1 MNIILSENDL
11 QTTSYNSEIKKKIFF
26 NNTSMKASTIKIIK
40 SDYLAILSLI
50 APAVA
55 IVLFIDFK
63 YFGILRQ
70 FFSRG
75 RSAGSG
81 DSTIFLIMAIVVVC
95 IFLPLL
101 IFRINSIYNHF
112 RDGIEVGGK
121 IVYINLWKD
130 RGRVEYEYQI
140 NEKKNRTGNAV
151 HRSKFVDSLFEGQEV
166 KIIVSKNNHKK
177 GLIKE
182 MYMDE

>member
-1 MNIILSENDL
+1 
-11 QTTSYNSEIKKKIFF
+11 
-26 NNTSMKASTIKIIK
+26 MKVSIIKIIK
-40 SDYLAILSLI
+40 SDFLAILSLI
-50 APAVA
+50 VPVVA
-55 IVLFIDFK
+55 IILFFDFK
-63 YFGILRQ
+63 YFGILQQ

-75 RSAGSG
+75 RSMESG
-81 DSTIFLIMAIVVVC
+81 ASTIFLIMAIVAVC
-95 IFLPLL
+95 IFIPLL

-140 NEKKNRTGNAV
+140 NEKKYRTGNAV

-182 MYMDE
+182 MYIEG